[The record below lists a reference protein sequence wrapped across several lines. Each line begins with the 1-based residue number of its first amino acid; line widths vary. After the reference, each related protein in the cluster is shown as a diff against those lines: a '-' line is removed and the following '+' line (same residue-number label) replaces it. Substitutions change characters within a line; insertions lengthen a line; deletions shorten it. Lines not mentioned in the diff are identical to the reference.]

1 MPNFLLRIVSF
12 FDGSVTQF
20 LPDIGLRKEMDISPA
35 RDLLGW
41 EPRAPEEAIDS
52 GARSLIDLGIV

>member
-1 MPNFLLRIVSF
+1 MPNFLLKIVSF

-20 LPDIGLRKEMDISPA
+20 LPDVEIKKEMDTSPA
-35 RDLLGW
+35 KDLLGW
-41 EPRAPEEAIDS
+41 KPRSPEESIDS